1 MERDPPTNPF
11 EALLGVRS
19 ADADGT
25 PTTLAEWL
33 SLDVARL
40 REAVSAAHVS
50 IVAPGDGT
58 RRFVL
63 LRSGGEPVN
72 AKRYFDIAGAG
83 LRDMLARLFDHG
95 LETVLCPLLPP
106 SAFSRGEAYITQGLQ
121 ACHALLASEALASL
135 YTACGVRARLYGG
148 FRDAGLAEPVL
159 QLLESLEHRLIK
171 MTPTGNRLLLFGMS
185 PVSAVD
191 ELIALSKR
199 ADAGLDRAAIRQLS
213 FPNGPEKADLAISYD
228 QLRVSEV
235 LPPLLDQGTD
245 VYHLTYLPFEL
256 TDHDIRVIL
265 YDHLIVRP
273 AARHDQT
280 NYSEEDLEMLRWSRE
295 NRDRVEGLGSAT
307 LRQMRNERIQAEDP

>member
-1 MERDPPTNPF
+1 MERDAPQNPF
-11 EALLGVRS
+11 ETLLGLRS
-19 ADADGT
+19 SESEHAL
-25 PTTLAEWL
+25 PTLAEWL

-40 REAVSAAHVS
+40 REAVSTAHVS

-106 SAFSRGEAYITQGLQ
+106 SAFSRGEAYITQGLR
-121 ACHALLASEALASL
+121 ACHALLASEALAEL
-135 YTACGVRARLYGG
+135 YAGCGVRARLYGG
-148 FRDAGLAEPVL
+148 FRNAGLAAPVL
-159 QLLESLEHRLIK
+159 DLLEALDKRLVE
-171 MTPTGNRLLLFGMS
+171 MTPAGDRLLLFGMS

-191 ELIALSKR
+191 ELIALSKS
-199 ADAGLDRAAIRQLS
+199 ADAHLDRAAIRRLS
-213 FPNGPEKADLAISYD
+213 FPDGPDKADLAISYD

-295 NRDRVEGLGSAT
+295 HRDRVEGLGSAT
-307 LRQMRNERIQAEDP
+307 LRQLRDA

>member
-1 MERDPPTNPF
+1 MS
-11 EALLGVRS
+11 S
-19 ADADGT
+19 A
-25 PTTLAEWL
+25 
-33 SLDVARL
+33 R
-40 REAVSAAHVS
+40 VS

-106 SAFSRGEAYITQGLQ
+106 SAFSRGEAYITQGLR
-121 ACHALLASEALASL
+121 ACHALLAGEALAEL
-135 YTACGVRARLYGG
+135 YAGCGLRARLYGG
-148 FRDAGLAEPVL
+148 FRDAGLAQPVL
-159 QLLESLEHRLIK
+159 ELLESLEQRLIE
-171 MTPTGNRLLLFGMS
+171 MTPAGDRLLLFGMS

-199 ADAGLDRAAIRQLS
+199 ADAHLDRAAIRRLS
-213 FPNGPEKADLAISYD
+213 FPDGPERADLAISYD

-280 NYSEEDLEMLRWSRE
+280 NYSEEDLAMLRWSRE

-307 LRQMRNERIQAEDP
+307 LRQLRNQ

>member
-1 MERDPPTNPF
+1 MERDAPQNPF
-11 EALLGVRS
+11 ETLLGLRS
-19 ADADGT
+19 SESEHAL
-25 PTTLAEWL
+25 PTLAEWL

-40 REAVSAAHVS
+40 REAVSTAHVS

-106 SAFSRGEAYITQGLQ
+106 SAFSRGEAYITQGLR
-121 ACHALLASEALASL
+121 ACHALLASEALAEL
-135 YTACGVRARLYGG
+135 YAGCGVRARLYGG
-148 FRDAGLAEPVL
+148 FRNAGLAAPVL
-159 QLLESLEHRLIK
+159 DLLEALDKRLVE
-171 MTPTGNRLLLFGMS
+171 MTPAGDRLLLFGMS

-191 ELIALSKR
+191 ELIALSKS
-199 ADAGLDRAAIRQLS
+199 ADAHLDRAAIRRLS
-213 FPNGPEKADLAISYD
+213 FPDGPDKADLAISYD

-295 NRDRVEGLGSAT
+295 HRDRVEGLGSAT
-307 LRQMRNERIQAEDP
+307 LRQLRDE

>member
-1 MERDPPTNPF
+1 MEPHAPKNPF
-11 EALLGVRS
+11 ESLLGLRS
-19 ADADGT
+19 SEPGQT
-25 PTTLAEWL
+25 PPTLAEWL

-50 IVAPGDGT
+50 VVAPGDGT

-72 AKRYFDIAGAG
+72 AKRYIDIAGAG
-83 LRDMLARLFDHG
+83 LHDMLARLFEHG

-106 SAFSRGEAYITQGLQ
+106 SAFSRGEAYITHGLR
-121 ACHALLASEALASL
+121 ACHALLASEALAEL
-135 YTACGVRARLYGG
+135 YAGCGVRARLYGG
-148 FRDAGLAEPVL
+148 FRDAGLADPVL
-159 QLLESLEHRLIK
+159 HLIESLDERLVE
-171 MTPTGNRLLLFGMS
+171 MTPTGDRLLLFGMS

-199 ADAGLDRAAIRQLS
+199 ADARLDRVAIRGLS
-213 FPNGPEKADLAISYD
+213 FPHGPEKADLAISYD

-273 AARHDQT
+273 ASRHDQT
-280 NYSEEDLEMLRWSRE
+280 NYSKEDLEMLRWSRE
-295 NRDRVEGLGSAT
+295 HRNRVEGLGSAT
-307 LRQMRNERIQAEDP
+307 LQQLRTE

>member
-1 MERDPPTNPF
+1 MERDATKNPF
-11 EALLGVRS
+11 ETLLGLRS
-19 ADADGT
+19 SDSERS
-25 PTTLAEWL
+25 PPTLAEWL
-33 SLDVARL
+33 SLDVARM

-121 ACHALLASEALASL
+121 ACHALLASEALKDL
-135 YTACGVRARLYGG
+135 YTANGIKARLYGG
-148 FRDAGLAEPVL
+148 FRNAGLSAPVL
-159 QLLESLEHRLIK
+159 QLLESLETRLIQ
-171 MTPTGNRLLLFGMS
+171 MTPDGNRLLLFGMS
-185 PVSAVD
+185 PASSVD

-199 ADAGLDRAAIRQLS
+199 ADVHLDRAAIRRLS
-213 FPNGPEKADLAISYD
+213 FPDGPEKVDLAISYD

-235 LPPLLDQGTD
+235 LPPLLDHGTD

-295 NRDRVEGLGSAT
+295 HRDRVEGLGSAT
-307 LRQMRNERIQAEDP
+307 LRQLRDE

>member
-1 MERDPPTNPF
+1 MEQDVPKNPF
-11 EALLGVRS
+11 ETLLGLRS
-19 ADADGT
+19 SDYDRR
-25 PTTLAEWL
+25 PPTLAEWL

-40 REAVSAAHVS
+40 REAVSAARVS

-83 LRDMLARLFDHG
+83 LRDMLARLFAHG

-106 SAFSRGEAYITQGLQ
+106 SAFSRGEAYIPQGLR
-121 ACHALLASEALASL
+121 ACHALLASEALAEW
-135 YTACGVRARLYGG
+135 YAGCGVRARLYGG

-159 QLLESLEHRLIK
+159 ELLESLEQRLIK
-171 MTPTGNRLLLFGMS
+171 MTPTGDRLLLFGMS

-199 ADAGLDRAAIRQLS
+199 ADAHLDRAAIRQLS

-295 NRDRVEGLGSAT
+295 HRDRVEGLGSAT
-307 LRQMRNERIQAEDP
+307 LRQLRSA

>member
-1 MERDPPTNPF
+1 MEPDAPKNPF
-11 EALLGVRS
+11 ETLLGLRS
-19 ADADGT
+19 SDSDHI
-25 PTTLAEWL
+25 PPTLAEWL

-40 REAVSAAHVS
+40 REAVSSARVS

-106 SAFSRGEAYITQGLQ
+106 SAFSRGEAYITQGLR
-121 ACHALLASEALASL
+121 ACHALLAGETLAEL
-135 YTACGVRARLYGG
+135 YAGCGLRARLYGG
-148 FRDAGLAEPVL
+148 FRDAGLAQPVL
-159 QLLESLEHRLIK
+159 ELLESLEQRLIE
-171 MTPTGNRLLLFGMS
+171 MTPAGDRLLLFGMS

-199 ADAGLDRAAIRQLS
+199 ADAHLDRAAIRRLS
-213 FPNGPEKADLAISYD
+213 FPDGPEKADLAISYD

-280 NYSEEDLEMLRWSRE
+280 NYSEEDLAMLRWSRE

-307 LRQMRNERIQAEDP
+307 LRQLRNQ

>member
-1 MERDPPTNPF
+1 MERDAPKNPF
-11 EALLGVRS
+11 ETLLGMRT
-19 ADADGT
+19 ADSDQT
-25 PTTLAEWL
+25 PLTLAEWL

-40 REAVSAAHVS
+40 REVVSSARVS

-63 LRSGGEPVN
+63 MRSGGEQVT

-95 LETVLCPLLPP
+95 LHTVLCPLLPP
-106 SAFSRGEAYITQGLQ
+106 SAFSRGEAYITQGLR
-121 ACHALLASEALASL
+121 ACHALLSSQALAEVYSGS
-135 YTACGVRARLYGG
+135 GVRARLYGG
-148 FRDAGLAEPVL
+148 FRDADLTEPVL
-159 QLLESLEHRLIK
+159 QLLESLEQQLIE
-171 MTPTGNRLLLFGMS
+171 MTPAGDRLLLFGMS

-199 ADAGLDRAAIRQLS
+199 ADARLVRTAIRALS
-213 FPNGPEKADLAISYD
+213 FPHGPEKADLAISYD

-256 TDHDIRVIL
+256 TDNDIRVIL
-265 YDHLIVRP
+265 YDHLIIRP
-273 AARHDQT
+273 SARHDQT
-280 NYSEEDLEMLRWSRE
+280 NYNEDDLEMLRWSRE
-295 NRDRVEGLGSAT
+295 HRDRVEGLGSAT
-307 LRQMRNERIQAEDP
+307 LRQLRSK

>member
-1 MERDPPTNPF
+1 MDREALKDPFENLLGLRSTDPGNAPPT
-11 EALLGVRS
+11 LS
-19 ADADGT
+19 Q
-25 PTTLAEWL
+25 WL

-40 REAVSAAHVS
+40 RKVVSAARVS
-50 IVAPGDGT
+50 IIAPGDGT

-106 SAFSRGEAYITQGLQ
+106 SAFSRGEAYITQGLR
-121 ACHALLASEALASL
+121 ACHALLAGEALAAL
-135 YTACGVRARLYGG
+135 YAGCGVRARLYGG
-148 FRDAGLAEPVL
+148 FRDAGLAGPVL
-159 QLLESLEHRLIK
+159 ELIESLEQRLIE
-171 MTPTGNRLLLFGMS
+171 MTPAGDRLLLFGMS
-185 PVSAVD
+185 PVLAVD

-199 ADAGLDRAAIRQLS
+199 ADAHLDRAAIRRLS
-213 FPNGPEKADLAISYD
+213 FPDGPEKADLAISYD

-235 LPPLLDQGTD
+235 LPPLLDHGTD

-280 NYSEEDLEMLRWSRE
+280 NYSEDDLEMLRWSRE
-295 NRDRVEGLGSAT
+295 HRERVEGLGSAT
-307 LRQMRNERIQAEDP
+307 LRQLRK